1 VLRLESGAHVF
12 QPLCELEADHA
23 CLPLRHIACLLMT
36 GLLRQKG
43 AAMSRRNARITV
55 AVSFGMLCLMS
66 CGQQP
71 EDVPEGELERMTEAP
86 DSSVAATDRMEY
98 AAAELLPTMGNEAR
112 GSVTFT
118 VTEGIEG
125 VHIEAQ
131 MTGLLPGQHGF
142 HIHEIGDCSAPDGSS
157 AGEHF
162 APDNTPHGSPD
173 DPPAERHAG
182 DLGNIEAGANREAVF
197 MRHDGLVS
205 LLHGPPSILG
215 KAIVVHEGPDDF
227 ETQPSGNAGSPIA
240 CGVIEAV
247 KPPTAP

>member
-1 VLRLESGAHVF
+1 MW
-12 QPLCELEADHA
+12 P
-23 CLPLRHIACLLMT
+23 
-36 GLLRQKG
+36 
-43 AAMSRRNARITV
+43 RNVRITV
-55 AVSFGMLCLMS
+55 AVSFGVLCLTS

-71 EDVPEGELERMTEAP
+71 ADEPEQEIEVVAEAQ
-86 DSSVAATDRMEY
+86 DDAVVATDRMEY
-98 AAAELLPTMGNEAR
+98 ATAELLPTTGNEAR

-118 VTEGIEG
+118 VMEGMEG
-125 VHIEAQ
+125 VHIEARLA
-131 MTGLLPGQHGF
+131 GLSPGQHGF
-142 HIHEIGDCSAPDGSS
+142 HIHEFGDCSAPDGSS

-162 APDNTPHGSPD
+162 APDGTPHGSPD

-182 DLGNIEAGANREAVF
+182 DLGNIEAGANGEAVF

-227 ETQPSGNAGSPIA
+227 ETQPSGDAGSPIA

-247 KPPTAP
+247 DSPVTTTY